1 MYVDVYVCMFLKFD
15 FSIEPGCGIGALY
28 QCFSNFTVYCDHLE
42 FLFEMRVQGPTLR
55 DCDSVD
61 LRWGIRHSRWHYVIA
76 PKTCTLKSITLD
88 CEHLQK

>member
-61 LRWGIRHSRWHYVIA
+61 GGGD
-76 PKTCTLKSITLD
+76 PKICLFSKNPGSF
-88 CEHLQK
+88 